1 MDWLY
6 DIEADDPRLANPE
19 EAAAD
24 TRHRSAFYAEAAFTP
39 VPALQVALG
48 YETVSPQ
55 LAPDST
61 YYNPFYNRYT
71 TLYLD
76 VRLEVEGLVALFT
89 EEEVEE

>member
-1 MDWLY
+1 L
-6 DIEADDPRLANPE
+6 E
-19 EAAAD
+19 
-24 TRHRSAFYAEAAFTP
+24 
-39 VPALQVALG
+39 VGLG

-76 VRLEVEGLVALFT
+76 LRLEVDGLVAQI
-89 EEEVEE
+89 EGEA